1 MVVGI
6 VMTIMSVVGLILP
19 LMMIVVVLLLLIV
32 VLVMLSMI
40 MVVDAADDDG
50 GTNIGTAIYD
60 NVHVHGNPKPT
71 CASI

>member
-1 MVVGI
+1 
-6 VMTIMSVVGLILP
+6 MTIMSVVGLILP
-19 LMMIVVVLLLLIV
+19 LMMMIVVVLLLLIV